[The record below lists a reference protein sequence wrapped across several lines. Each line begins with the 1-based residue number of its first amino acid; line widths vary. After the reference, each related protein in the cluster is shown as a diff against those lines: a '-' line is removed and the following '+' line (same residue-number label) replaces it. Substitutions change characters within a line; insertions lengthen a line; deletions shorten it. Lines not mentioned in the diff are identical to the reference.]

1 MKLTWFGGAALRA
14 YVGGLIVVVEPQDA
28 PGTVDQGELLAGAD
42 QVVRFTDSI
51 AAIDPAGWRPKP
63 AGRPIDPV
71 PPMEILR
78 IGKSALLLAAAG
90 EPPLVLLGAGDL
102 PRFGRWA
109 DGAVIVILSAREALV
124 AEVTALL
131 DIVRPRVIALALDE
145 QTLDRTIGEIAE
157 HLEGTGLVSME
168 PGLALEV

>member
-1 MKLTWFGGAALRA
+1 
-14 YVGGLIVVVEPQDA
+14 
-28 PGTVDQGELLAGAD
+28 
-42 QVVRFTDSI
+42 
-51 AAIDPAGWRPKP
+51 
-63 AGRPIDPV
+63 
-71 PPMEILR
+71 MEILR

-109 DGAVIVILSAREALV
+109 DGAVIVLLAAREALI

-131 DIVRPRVIALALDE
+131 DIVRPRIIALAFDE
-145 QTLDRTIGEIAE
+145 QTLDLAVDAIAE
-157 HLEGTGLVSME
+157 HLDGTGLVSME